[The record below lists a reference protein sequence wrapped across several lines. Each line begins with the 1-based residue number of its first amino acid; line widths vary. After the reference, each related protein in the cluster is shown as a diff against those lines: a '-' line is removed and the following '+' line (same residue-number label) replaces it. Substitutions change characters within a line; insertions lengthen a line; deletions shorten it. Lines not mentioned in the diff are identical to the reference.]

1 MKIKDI
7 LNEINFV
14 DFIGNTNQKIE
25 NVIPFQGA
33 NIYDSVLMWINE
45 KNLEKLPSLKSGIVI
60 CPSNAKI
67 DWNENVNYILVDR
80 PREAFRKV
88 MENFFEVTPKV
99 GISKSA
105 SIDSSSVIGTDCF
118 IGNNVVIEENCI
130 VGNSVQ
136 IDHNTVVKRG
146 TIIDKQVIIG
156 ANCTIGGVGFGYEKD
171 VEGKYIFMPHI
182 GNVVIKSGVEIG
194 NNVCI
199 DRAVLGS
206 TILSRNV
213 KIDNFVHIAHGV
225 FVDENSLL
233 IAHAM
238 IGGSTKIGKN
248 VWVAPSSAIINACS
262 VGDNALIGMGAVV
275 VKPVEEGKVVV
286 GNPARPLDKN

>member
-88 MENFFEVTPKV
+88 MEIFFEVTPKV

>member
-7 LNEINFV
+7 LSEIEFV
-14 DFIGNTNQKIE
+14 DFKGNTNQEIE
-25 NVIPFQGA
+25 NVIPFQG
-33 NIYDSVLMWINE
+33 NNMYESVLMWINE
-45 KNLEKLPSLKSGIVI
+45 KNLGKLPSLKAGIVI
-60 CPSNAKI
+60 CPSNVNI

-80 PREAFRKV
+80 PRDAFRKV
-88 MENFFEVTPKV
+88 MEKFFMMTPMV

-105 SIDSSSVIGTDCF
+105 IIDSSSTIGEDCF
-118 IGNNVVIEENCI
+118 LGNNVVIEENCI

-146 TIIDKQVIIG
+146 TIIEGQVVIG

-171 VEGKYIFMPHI
+171 VDGRYTFMPHL
-182 GNVVIKSGVEIG
+182 GNVVINSGVEIG

-213 KIDNFVHIAHGV
+213 KVDNFVHIAHGV

-248 VWVAPSSAIINACS
+248 VWVAPSSAIINACT

-275 VKPVEEGKVVV
+275 VKPVEEGKIVV
-286 GNPARPLDKN
+286 GNPARPL

>member
-1 MKIKDI
+1 MKVQDI
-7 LNEINFV
+7 LTTIDFV
-14 DFIGNTNQKIE
+14 DFKGNANQEIE
-25 NVIPFQGA
+25 NVIPFQG
-33 NIYDSVLMWINE
+33 NNTYESVLMWINE
-45 KNLEKLPSLKSGIVI
+45 KNLVKLSILKVGTVI
-60 CPSNAKI
+60 CPSSTSI
-67 DWNENVNYILVDR
+67 DWNENVNYILVDK
-80 PREAFRKV
+80 PRDAFRKV
-88 MENFFEVTPKV
+88 MEKFFVLTPKF

-105 SIDSSSVIGTDCF
+105 SIDSSSSIGVDCF

-130 VGNSVQ
+130 IGDSVQ
-136 IDHNTVVKRG
+136 IDHNTVIKQG
-146 TIIDKQVIIG
+146 TIVDEKVIIG

-171 VEGKYIFMPHI
+171 TDGIYTFMPHL
-182 GNVVIKSGVEIG
+182 GNVVIKAGVEIG
-194 NNVCI
+194 NNVCV

-206 TILSRNV
+206 TILSKNV
-213 KIDNFVHIAHGV
+213 KVDNFVHVAHGV

-286 GNPARPLDKN
+286 GNPARPL

>member
-1 MKIKDI
+1 MKIEDI
-7 LNEINFV
+7 LSAIDFV
-14 DFIGNTNQKIE
+14 DFKGNTNQEIE
-25 NVIPFQGA
+25 NVIPFQDT
-33 NIYDSVLMWINE
+33 NMYESVLMWINE
-45 KNLEKLPSLKSGIVI
+45 KNLGKLPSLKAGIVI
-60 CPSNAKI
+60 CPSNADI

-80 PREAFRKV
+80 PRDAFRKV
-88 MENFFEVTPKV
+88 MEKFFLMTPKV

-105 SIDSSSVIGTDCF
+105 SIDSTSSIGADCF

-136 IDHNTVVKRG
+136 IDHNTVVKQG
-146 TIIDKQVIIG
+146 TIIDEQVIIG

-171 VEGKYIFMPHI
+171 TDGRYTFMPHL

-213 KIDNFVHIAHGV
+213 KVDNFVHIAHGV

-248 VWVAPSSAIINACS
+248 VWVAPSAAIINACT

-275 VKPVEEGKVVV
+275 IKPVEEGKVVV
-286 GNPARPLDKN
+286 GNPARPFNVN